1 MAVSITSPSISLST
15 PTWTISPSIS
25 TYSPPFSVTTSTYLV
40 NSPLRLVKNNSPNTP
55 PNVASINLSYSRP
68 VFSVYSDLN
77 VDPDV
82 QHRVIKFVQM
92 KTLDHWLYRDLAPL
106 LGYFKVDSSGKVSV
120 ITKKEDYN
128 PKSIKDDS
136 DKNIELKIDYIEEN
150 FLTKKTVKKILERY
164 VSDTNGEWV
173 KIPKRPEVIKILMG
187 EKLKKIIKQ
196 CIAESKR
203 K

>member
-1 MAVSITSPSISLST
+1 MAYIVNLSSSSATPSWSITPSVSTPFTITDTTYVVESPYKLLST
-15 PTWTISPSIS
+15 
-25 TYSPPFSVTTSTYLV
+25 
-40 NSPLRLVKNNSPNTP
+40 TP
-55 PNVASINLSYSRP
+55 PNVASLNLSYSKP
-68 VFSVYSDLN
+68 TLSIYSDLN
-77 VDPDV
+77 ADPDV
-82 QHRVIKFVQM
+82 QHRIVKFVQM

-136 DKNIELKIDYIEEN
+136 DEIIEKKIDFIEEN
-150 FLTKKTVKKILERY
+150 LLTRKTVKKILDRY

-173 KIPKRPEVIKILMG
+173 KIPKRPEVIKILIG
-187 EKLKKIIKQ
+187 EKLKKMIKQ